1 VLSVQ
6 RRGGWPWEGSREGRE
21 ERQARSLAFA
31 GVGTLR
37 LRDHARARRGA
48 RSDGSF
54 ASGVLGESAAPDGSD
69 AARVLD
75 ELGAMELR
83 VIGCHGGETPRHRTS
98 AFVIDERLAID
109 AGSLTSGMDLKAQ
122 FRLNACIISHA
133 HLDHIRDLA
142 TIADN
147 RCQADCEPLVV
158 AATKETLAVLK
169 KHFFNGLI
177 WPDFSAIPNKAKPTI
192 RYVEL
197 KPEKRVEVAGYQ
209 VRSVLVN
216 HTIDSSGFIV
226 EGKDATIAYSGDTGP
241 TDRFWELLNQEKNL
255 KALLMEVSFPNR
267 EQKLATVSGHHTPR
281 TLLKDLKKYVQPQDL
296 PTLLYHI
303 KPVFQGEVEQEI
315 ARLKGVN
322 LTVTALNDQ
331 YVL

>member
-1 VLSVQ
+1 
-6 RRGGWPWEGSREGRE
+6 
-21 ERQARSLAFA
+21 
-31 GVGTLR
+31 
-37 LRDHARARRGA
+37 
-48 RSDGSF
+48 
-54 ASGVLGESAAPDGSD
+54 
-69 AARVLD
+69 
-75 ELGAMELR
+75 MELR

-98 AFVIDERLAID
+98 AFVVDERLAID

-122 FRLNACIISHA
+122 FRLQACIISHA

-158 AATKETLAVLK
+158 AASKETLAVLK
-169 KHFFNGLI
+169 KHFFNNLI
-177 WPDFSAIPNKAKPTI
+177 WPDFSVIPNKAKPTI
-192 RYVEL
+192 QYVEL
-197 KPEKRVEVAGYQ
+197 KPEKRVEIAGYG
-209 VRSVLVN
+209 VRSVMVN
-216 HTIDSSGFIV
+216 HTIESAGFIV

-281 TLLKDLKKYVQPQDL
+281 TLIKDLKKFAKPQDL

-322 LTVTALNDQ
+322 LTVTALDDQ